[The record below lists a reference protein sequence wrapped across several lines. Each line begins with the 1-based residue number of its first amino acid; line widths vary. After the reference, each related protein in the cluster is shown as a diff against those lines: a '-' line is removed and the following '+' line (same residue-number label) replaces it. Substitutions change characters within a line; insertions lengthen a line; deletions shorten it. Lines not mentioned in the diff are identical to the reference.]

1 MNGIIVIDKPQ
12 GKTSHNMVSFMRRVT
27 NIRKIGHTGTL
38 DPMATGVLP
47 LCIGS
52 ATKAADMLTLSDKAY
67 RAEFVLGKTT
77 DTLDAEGE
85 VLSECEVNVTE
96 NEIREAILSFIGEI
110 EQVPPMYSAIKQDG
124 KKLYELARKGIEVE
138 RKIRRV
144 TINSIDIIEIDITE
158 NRAVI
163 EVDCSKGTYIRTL
176 CDDIGK
182 KLGCG
187 AYMTALRRIKTG
199 CFKIEDAYTVEEI
212 EKLAQSGMLEQ
223 KLKSVDSLFAEYA
236 DIHLNEKQTKSIK
249 NGVRMTWRGKA
260 EGEMLRLYDN
270 EGNFICVSRVEDGR
284 LSLVKSFWI

>member
-12 GKTSHNMVSFMRRVT
+12 GKTSHNMVSFMRRIT
-27 NIRKIGHTGTL
+27 KIRKIGHTGTL

-77 DTLDAEGE
+77 DTLDAEGN

-96 NEIREAILSFIGEI
+96 DEIREAILSFTGEI

-144 TINSIDIIEIDITE
+144 TIHSIDIIEIDMQE

-163 EVDCSKGTYIRTL
+163 EVNCSKGTYIRTL

-199 CFKIEDAYTVEEI
+199 CFEIKDAYTVEEI
-212 EKLAQSGMLEQ
+212 EKLAQGGMLEQ
-223 KLKSVDSLFAEYA
+223 KLKSVDSLFAEY
-236 DIHLNEKQTKSIK
+236 DSIHLNEKQTKSIK
-249 NGVRMTWRGKA
+249 NGVRMSWRGKT
-260 EGEMLRLYDN
+260 EGETLRLYDN
-270 EGNFICVSRVEDGR
+270 EGNFICVSRVEDER
-284 LSLVKSFWI
+284 LSLVKSFWT

>member
-12 GKTSHNMVSFMRRVT
+12 GKTSHNMVSFMRRIT
-27 NIRKIGHTGTL
+27 KIRKIGHTGTL

-77 DTLDAEGE
+77 DTLDAEGN

-96 NEIREAILSFIGEI
+96 DEIREAILSFTGEI

-144 TINSIDIIEIDITE
+144 TIHSIDIIEIDMQE

-163 EVDCSKGTYIRTL
+163 EVNCSKGTYIRTL

-199 CFKIEDAYTVEEI
+199 CFEIKDAYTVEEI
-212 EKLAQSGMLEQ
+212 EKLAQGGMLEQ
-223 KLKSVDSLFAEYA
+223 KLKSVDSLFAEY
-236 DIHLNEKQTKSIK
+236 DSIHLNEKQTKSIK
-249 NGVRMTWRGKA
+249 NGVRMSWRGKT
-260 EGEMLRLYDN
+260 EGETLRLYDN

-284 LSLVKSFWI
+284 LSLVKSFWT